1 VTATGVKGTTDTISK
16 MSLME
21 AKSEA
26 KSIVADLENHM
37 INAANRGNYHQVND
51 LQIKINDLKALT
63 EPNID
68 PRNTISTINRLI
80 KDD

>member
-1 VTATGVKGTTDTISK
+1 
-16 MSLME
+16 ME